1 LSTILDF
8 FIEYNDSI
16 IIFAIDKK
24 LYSNYKIYN
33 YDEKIEILDTS
44 SILGKNN
51 KYLSVITN
59 TSDFQNT
66 EFFLN
71 RELNIYEDLHPMSV
85 KENNYELKSKLMKLF
100 ILYQTD
106 NWKSKAS
113 RVCFGVFDTRAKAID
128 SAKWQELYNHN
139 SEVVVLEV
147 TLNLFEEV

>member
-1 LSTILDF
+1 M
-8 FIEYNDSI
+8 
-16 IIFAIDKK
+16 
-24 LYSNYKIYN
+24 
-33 YDEKIEILDTS
+33 TS
-44 SILGKNN
+44 VQLFYTGIAGNN
-51 KYLSVITN
+51 TN
-59 TSDFQNT
+59 LT
-66 EFFLN
+66 
-71 RELNIYEDLHPMSV
+71 P
-85 KENNYELKSKLMKLF
+85 LKMKLF